1 MKGKQDN
8 DVIDRKSVISIE
20 YIIEVSTQIEQCVV
34 YDKDKTG
41 Q

>member
-20 YIIEVSTQIEQCVV
+20 YIIELSTQIEQYVV